1 MIRTTCRSLLAISLA
16 LLAVTTDV
24 HARQSNP
31 TDLAQ
36 ARRLLGQSRQLVR
49 DAHCRDPHGFGGHE
63 VKAAEL
69 LRRAA
74 LQLNEARDFR
84 IYNVHRPSRP
94 AHRAKRWSGRHLASK
109 AVQQRMSG

>member
-1 MIRTTCRSLLAISLA
+1 MVRTTCSSLLAISLA

-31 TDLAQ
+31 ADLAQ